1 MTNKEYDFSIDD
13 YNACDVFDAMNESAD
28 WTKDQFIT
36 GVVYDLVE
44 GSVSD
49 DVRAAESQLVRLYSH
64 MLKFKYQ
71 PNKQTTSWLY
81 TIDDASEEL
90 RNCIGSRKNVQ
101 NRITGDE
108 IDKCYSR
115 AVKLAVKE
123 TGIFERK
130 FPDSVPD
137 EWSIDNVKDKKFI
150 EEFIRDNKYTEEA
163 NKWYDRFYI

>member
-1 MTNKEYDFSIDD
+1 MANKEYDFGIDD
-13 YNACDVFDAMNESAD
+13 YNACDVFDAMNECVD

-130 FPDSVPD
+130 FPDNIPD

-150 EEFIRDNKYTEEA
+150 EKFIRDNKYTKEA
-163 NKWYDRFYI
+163 NKWYDRFYT